1 MHCYT
6 MENMEDNYRLVFR
19 GEVLEG
25 QHPAVVKK
33 RLVNALKLSDEQAEK
48 LFSGATVV
56 LKKSADAKTAGRL
69 QELFKQAGARLVVVS
84 PAQER
89 SAQPDAQ
96 QQADSPA
103 SEASLEAVADT
114 GDDGLSLQPLQ
125 QAYES
130 APPIDFEAPDY
141 SLAALGADMGEPRT
155 VDFVVPDADF
165 ELAEVGETIPT
176 LARDDYVVID
186 LDEVNFEVAELGAD
200 IGDPGRRDNAAA
212 PDVSH
217 ISLAD

>member
-1 MHCYT
+1 

-48 LFSGATVV
+48 LFSGTTVV

-96 QQADSPA
+96 PDAQQQADSPA
-103 SEASLEAVADT
+103 SEEPLEAVADT

-130 APPIDFEAPDY
+130 APPMDFEAPDY

-186 LDEVNFEVAELGAD
+186 LDEVNFEVAEVGAD
-200 IGDPGRRDNAAA
+200 IGDPGRRDNAVA